1 MFLVCPNSLT
11 ICIVK
16 RKDLF
21 VGIDRDQ
28 SGHIHYAEFLA
39 ALSESHGLVTM
50 DRLTEVFDRIDTE
63 GKGYITHEDLK
74 SMLGSGYDKETV
86 DKMIK
91 EADANNN
98 GRIDYDEL
106 MQLMF
111 SDPVQG
117 DKIASSFDALASMS
131 SHDSHDPLVGGDDVG
146 EEQAPPM

>member
-1 MFLVCPNSLT
+1 
-11 ICIVK
+11 
-16 RKDLF
+16 
-21 VGIDRDQ
+21 
-28 SGHIHYAEFLA
+28 
-39 ALSESHGLVTM
+39 M

-117 DKIASSFDALASMS
+117 AKIASSFDVLASMS
-131 SHDSHDPLVGGDDVG
+131 SHGSHDPLGGDDVP